1 MARAKPAAVLLHSLR
16 LLLLLQTAPLCLS
29 TQRRHPARVF
39 GRLPENS
46 PAGTPVDGVALPVG
60 AGGCHGAD
68 LTASLKGDYASDFKL
83 VRKRAQNQKLG
94 LVSTRTLDR
103 EFIAMYR
110 LIVELPPRCRR
121 RPAAVQVEVLD
132 RNDNTPRFTGGNQ
145 TVEVDEL
152 TPLGT
157 ELARFDAKDSD
168 AGTNGRV
175 TVYASPPSE
184 LLHVVPQT
192 GQVRLVGSL
201 LGVRVLLLRLYARD
215 GGDAALTGGPVFLRV
230 TVRRFR
236 RAPRRSRDLSEELTY
251 TVNVPDQ
258 ARVGDLVFT
267 VPDRRF
273 EQRHFEVM
281 PEADSP
287 VQIERDSG
295 RMYLMRSLHAPVDV
309 LVRIHNLRGKKD
321 ACVRVCV
328 RVLGMKRVESGRFLT
343 VTLLESSQ
351 HTHARALQRPQRKQ
365 T

>member
-1 MARAKPAAVLLHSLR
+1 MAQAKAAAVLLHSLR
-16 LLLLLQTAPLCLS
+16 LLLLLQTVCMS
-29 TQRRHPARVF
+29 TQRRHPARF
-39 GRLPENS
+39 SGRLTENS
-46 PAGTPVDGVALPVG
+46 PAGTPVDGVALPAG
-60 AGGCHGAD
+60 AAGCPGVD
-68 LTASLKGDYASDFKL
+68 LSASLKGDYASDFKL
-83 VRKRAQNQKLG
+83 VRKPVPNHKLG

-110 LIVELPPRCRR
+110 LFVELPPRCGR

-132 RNDNTPRFTGGNQ
+132 RNDNSPRFTGGNQ

-175 TVYASPPSE
+175 TVYASPPSH

-201 LGVRVLLLRLYARD
+201 LGVRVLMLRLDARD
-215 GGDAALTGGPVFLRV
+215 GGDAALTGDPVFLRV
-230 TVRRFR
+230 TVRRSH
-236 RAPRRSRDLSEELTY
+236 RAPRRSRDLSEKLTY
-251 TVNVPDQ
+251 TVTVPEQ

-273 EQRHFEVM
+273 EERQFEVV
-281 PEADSP
+281 PEADAP
-287 VQIERDSG
+287 VRIERDSG
-295 RMYLMRSLHAPVDV
+295 RVYLTRSLHAPWDV
-309 LVRIHNLRGKKD
+309 LVRIHNRRGKKD
-321 ACVRVCV
+321 ARV
-328 RVLGMKRVESGRFLT
+328 RVLEKTRFLT

-351 HTHARALQRPQRKQ
+351 HKHTHTHTPCGS
-365 T
+365 

>member
-1 MARAKPAAVLLHSLR
+1 MAQAKAAAVLLHSLR
-16 LLLLLQTAPLCLS
+16 LLLLLQTAPVCLS
-29 TQRRHPARVF
+29 TQRRHPARFF
-39 GRLPENS
+39 GSLQENS
-46 PAGTPVDGVALPVG
+46 PAGTPVDGVALPAG
-60 AGGCHGAD
+60 AGGCPGVD

-83 VRKRAQNQKLG
+83 IRKRVPSEKLA
-94 LVSTRTLDR
+94 LVSSRTLDR

-110 LIVELPPRCRR
+110 LTVELPPRCRR

-168 AGTNGRV
+168 AGANGRV
-175 TVYASPPSE
+175 TVYASPPSD
-184 LLHVVPQT
+184 LLHVVPQS

-201 LGVRVLLLRLYARD
+201 LGVHVLMLRLYARD
-215 GGDAALTGGPVFLRV
+215 GGDAALTGDPVFLRV
-230 TVRRFR
+230 TVRRTR
-236 RAPRRSRDLSEELTY
+236 RALRRSRDLSEELTY

-273 EQRHFEVM
+273 GQRQFEVI

-287 VQIERDSG
+287 VRIERDSG
-295 RMYLMRSLHAPVDV
+295 RMYLTRGLHAPFHV
-309 LVRIHNLRGKKD
+309 LVRVHNLRGKRD
-321 ACVRVCV
+321 ACVHACVC
-328 RVLGMKRVESGRFLT
+328 
-343 VTLLESSQ
+343 LE
-351 HTHARALQRPQRKQ
+351 
-365 T
+365 